1 MSTMPESSPETDRV
15 PPAAAGSPPH
25 PTGNRL
31 PEARHTSAEAIAK
44 SHLTPAMRQYLEQKA
59 EVGDAI
65 LLFRMG
71 DFYETF
77 FEDAKTIARVLG
89 LTLTARNKESSDPI
103 PLAGVPY
110 HAADGYIARLV
121 RAGYKVAISEQ
132 VEDPRLAK
140 GLVRRS
146 IDRVITPGT
155 LTDDQLLDER
165 RNNTLVALCPAR
177 LADWSAGPIG
187 VALVELAGGRFET
200 QVLPSDGLIDELARV
215 RPAELLIPDHG
226 TPEEPPLLK
235 RLRES
240 IDAVI
245 TLRPGHAFDAHLAE
259 RLLREHFRVST
270 LAGFGFET
278 FDLSLCSAGA
288 ILDYLRETQRSSLAH
303 LTRLQPRISKDR
315 VLIDQTTLRSLEIE
329 RTIRDG
335 GTEGT
340 LLAAV
345 DLTVNPMGSRRLREW
360 LCYPLSRGDE
370 IATRQNAISDLLG
383 QPDRLQRI
391 RETLR
396 EINDVER
403 IAARVGI
410 GRASPRDLVG
420 LSRALRRCQTLVEQI
435 GPSVR
440 ADAATDPDLLTRLRA
455 DLTGH
460 EALAHYLAAALRADA
475 PPTTRDGG
483 YIAEGHN
490 AELDRLRGI
499 DAEGGRWLAEYQARE
514 ARRTGI
520 PSLKIGYN
528 SVFGYYIEITH
539 QHRDKIPPEYVRKQ
553 TVRNAERYITDELKR
568 HEIEVLG
575 ALDRA
580 RQLEAELFEEIRR
593 RTAEQLPALQ
603 RAAEAVAV
611 LDVIAGLAELARARG
626 FCRPELADGSAGPVL
641 EITDGRHPVL
651 DLTLAERFVPNDCRL
666 SSEGDRLLLI
676 TGPNMAGKS
685 TYIRQVALLTL
696 LAQTGSYVPARAM
709 RLSPAD
715 RIFARVGASDE
726 LARGHSTFMV
736 EMLETARILNNATS
750 DSLVIL
756 DEIGRGTST
765 YDGLALAWAIA
776 EHLAERI
783 RCRTLFATHYH
794 ELTDLAERLPG
805 VANYNVA
812 VREELRP
819 DGAGREIAFLHKIVP
834 GATDRSY
841 GIHVAAMAGLPAC
854 VLRRSEAILAALERR
869 MPGGGIEPRP
879 PGRRKEIGQMM
890 LFAEPA
896 PPAMPDWWRELVDA
910 IDTIDVERTT
920 PLDALQLLQQLRS
933 LVRRA

>member
-1 MSTMPESSPETDRV
+1 MPEPTADTEMASLPVDDASPL
-15 PPAAAGSPPH
+15 A
-25 PTGNRL
+25 TGNRPPAL
-31 PEARHTSAEAIAK
+31 RPPAPEAIAK

-77 FEDAKTIARVLG
+77 FDDAKTIARTLG

-146 IDRVITPGT
+146 IDRIITPGT

-165 RNNTLVALCPAR
+165 RNNTLAALCPAR
-177 LADWSAGPIG
+177 PSDWAAGPIG
-187 VALVELAGGRFET
+187 LALVELAGGRFEA
-200 QVLPSDGLIDELARV
+200 QVLTSDGLIDELARL
-215 RPAELLIPDHG
+215 RPAELLTPDQG
-226 TPEEPPLLK
+226 IAEEPLLLK
-235 RLRES
+235 SIRES

-245 TLRPGHAFDAHLAE
+245 TPRPAHAFDAHLAE
-259 RLLREHFRVST
+259 RALREHFRVAT

-303 LTRLQPRISKDR
+303 LTRLQPRTAQDR
-315 VLIDQTTLRSLEIE
+315 VHIDQTTLRSLEIE
-329 RTIRDG
+329 RTLRDG
-335 GTEGT
+335 GTAGS

-345 DLTVNPMGSRRLREW
+345 DLTTNPMGSRRLREW
-360 LCYPLSRGDE
+360 LCYPLSHVGE
-370 IATRQNAISDLLG
+370 IVTRQDAISALLG
-383 QPDRLQRI
+383 QPDRLRRI

-396 EINDVER
+396 EINDIER
-403 IAARVGI
+403 IAARIGI

-420 LSRALRRCQTLVEQI
+420 LGRALRGCAALAEEI

-440 ADAATDPDLLTRLRA
+440 LAAAGDADLLTRLRA

-460 EALAHYLAAALRADA
+460 EDLANYLAAALRADA

-483 YIAEGHN
+483 YIADGYN

-499 DAEGGRWLAEYQARE
+499 DVEGGRWLAEYQAKE

-520 PSLKIGYN
+520 ASLKVGYN

-539 QHRDKIPPEYVRKQ
+539 QHRDKVPPEYVRKQ
-553 TVRNAERYITDELKR
+553 TIRNAERYITDELKR

-575 ALDRA
+575 AMDRA
-580 RQLEAELFEEIRR
+580 RQLEAELFEDIRR
-593 RTAEQLPALQ
+593 RAAERLPALQ
-603 RAAEAVAV
+603 QAAEAAAV
-611 LDVIAGLAELARARG
+611 LDVIAGFAELARLRG
-626 FCRPELADGSAGPVL
+626 FCRPEFADGSAGAVL
-641 EITDGRHPVL
+641 EIIDGRHPVL
-651 DLTLAERFVPNDCRL
+651 EPALAERFVPNDCRL
-666 SSEGDRLLLI
+666 APQGDRLLLI

-696 LAQTGSYVPARAM
+696 LAQTGSFVPARAM

-736 EMLETARILNNATS
+736 EMLETARILHNATPH
-750 DSLVIL
+750 SLVIL

-776 EHLAERI
+776 EHIAERI
-783 RCRTLFATHYH
+783 ACRTLFATHYH
-794 ELTDLAERLPG
+794 ELTDLADRLPG

-841 GIHVAAMAGLPAC
+841 GIHVAAMAGLPAS
-854 VLRRSEAILAALERR
+854 VLRRSEAILAALEQRL
-869 MPGGGIEPRP
+869 PGDGIAPRSP
-879 PGRRKEIGQMM
+879 RRRKEAGQML
-890 LFAEPA
+890 LFAEPDS
-896 PPAMPDWWRELVDA
+896 PSMPDWWRELVDA
-910 IDTIDVERTT
+910 LDAVDVERTT
-920 PLDALQLLQQLRS
+920 PLDALQLLQRLRS
-933 LVRRA
+933 LVRRG